1 MKAIIRAENI
11 HKSYKMGREILQI
24 LGGASLC
31 VEPGSFT
38 AVVGASGSGK
48 STLLHILGA
57 LDKPDKGRVEFEGRD
72 LSRLSGRQLNLYRNR
87 SVGFVFQFYHL
98 LNELNVLENTLLP
111 AMAAAGTAT
120 YLRNKKR
127 LQQTACDLLDRLGL
141 EGRLRHRPYELSGG
155 ERQRVAIAR
164 ALINHPALLL
174 ADEPTGNL
182 DAKTGF
188 GILEVLKEL
197 NRDGQ
202 TIIMVTHDD
211 RIAAQAQRILRLAEG
226 KIRPE
231 QEIKTDKK

>member
-1 MKAIIRAENI
+1 MKPIIRAENI
-11 HKSYKMGREILQI
+11 HKSYAMGRKNLQV
-24 LGGASLC
+24 LKGASLSI
-31 VEPGSFT
+31 EAGSFS
-38 AVVGASGSGK
+38 AIVGASGSGK

-57 LDKPDKGRVEFEGRD
+57 LDKPDQGQVEFEGQN
-72 LSRLSGRQLNLYRNR
+72 LSRLSSGKLNQYRNR

-111 AMAAAGTAT
+111 VMAAAGTVT
-120 YLRNKKR
+120 W
-127 LQQTACDLLDRLGL
+127 LQRKNNLQKEALQLLERFGL
-141 EGRLRHRPYELSGG
+141 AERLRHRPYELSGG

-164 ALINHPALLL
+164 ALINRPALLL

-197 NRDGQ
+197 NRSGQ

-211 RIAAQAQRILRLAEG
+211 RIAAQAQRISRLVDG
-226 KIRPE
+226 KVQTGE
-231 QEIKTDKK
+231 